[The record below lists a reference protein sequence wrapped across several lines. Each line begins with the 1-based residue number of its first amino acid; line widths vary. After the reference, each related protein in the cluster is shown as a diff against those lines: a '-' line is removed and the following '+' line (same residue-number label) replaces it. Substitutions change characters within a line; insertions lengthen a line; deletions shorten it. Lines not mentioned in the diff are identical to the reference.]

1 MRLYDI
7 KQSTPF
13 TAVALSIFLGI
24 LPDIASSAEEKA
36 SKAPEE
42 LNLPDAVVETVQPQ
56 TSLAPP
62 QEQQAQFDL
71 LELRVKGNT
80 LLERKELER
89 VIYPFLGP
97 KKTAD
102 AVEKASKA
110 LEELYHAKGYQ
121 SVEVYPPEQS
131 VENGVVH
138 LQVVEGKI
146 SRLRVK
152 DAKYFSLD
160 KIKEAVPEIA
170 EGKTPNFPI
179 MQKQLEELSNKSSD
193 RQITPILRAGDAP
206 GTLEVDLKVKD
217 KLPLHGRLEMNGRN
231 TSTTSDTRLVASL
244 HYDNLWQKLHS
255 ASLMY
260 QVSPEIS
267 DQVDVWAA
275 TYAMP
280 LFDSDTK
287 LAFYGVHSATN
298 APSSLTAGSPT
309 VIGKGNIY
317 GIKLVKPLPSLEN
330 YTHSITAGI
339 DYKDFE
345 QTSTVNTP
353 ITYLPFSLQ
362 YNAFVRGKKSLTSFN
377 SGLNF
382 SVRGLGNE
390 QKQFDDGQGN
400 GKRTG
405 SRSDYAYVTAGLNFN
420 YSLPLGMEF
429 ASRIAGQLANSPLI
443 QNEQLSLGGMQTIR
457 GYFETQV
464 LADDGFNGSLELR
477 SPRLVPDSLSY
488 VNKLQALAFVDGGRG
503 WIQEAPLGVSENEN
517 LASTGVGMR
526 FQMWRYLM
534 GVVDVGFPLIDQ
546 TVVKAGDPKVH
557 FNIATEF

>member
-7 KQSTPF
+7 KSAF
-13 TAVALSIFLGI
+13 LKSVASSIFLGI
-24 LPDIASSAEEKA
+24 ISDIAISAETDQQQA
-36 SKAPEE
+36 APEQH
-42 LNLPDAVVETVQPQ
+42 L
-56 TSLAPP
+56 
-62 QEQQAQFDL
+62 EQQAQFDL

-89 VIYPFLGP
+89 AIYPFLGT

-102 AVEKASKA
+102 AVERASKA
-110 LEELYHAKGYQ
+110 LENLYHAKGYQ
-121 SVEVYPPEQS
+121 SVEVYPPEQN
-131 VENGVVH
+131 VEHGVVY
-138 LQVVEGKI
+138 LQVVEGKVA
-146 SRLRVK
+146 RLRVK

-160 KIKEAVPEIA
+160 KIKEDVPEIA
-170 EGKTPNFPI
+170 EGKVPNFPI
-179 MQKQLEELSNKSSD
+179 MQKQLETLGNKNPD
-193 RQITPILRAGDAP
+193 RQITPILRAGEVP

-244 HYDNLWQKLHS
+244 HYDNLWQKFHT

-260 QVSPEIS
+260 QVSPEDS
-267 DQVDVWAA
+267 EQVDVWAG

-280 LFDSDTK
+280 LLDTDTK
-287 LAFYGVHSATN
+287 LAFYAVHSATN
-298 APSSLTAGSPT
+298 APSSLSAGSTT
-309 VIGKGNIY
+309 VIGKGDIY
-317 GIKLVKPLPSLEN
+317 GLKFIKPLPALEKYSHSL
-330 YTHSITAGI
+330 TAGI
-339 DYKDFE
+339 DYKDFQ
-345 QTSTVNTP
+345 QTSVISTP
-353 ITYLPFSLQ
+353 IAYLPFSLQ
-362 YNAFVRGKKSLTSFN
+362 YNGALRGKKSITSFN
-377 SGLNF
+377 GGLNF
-382 SVRGLGNE
+382 SVRDLGND
-390 QKQFDDGQGN
+390 QKQFDDYQGN

-405 SRSDYAYVTAGLNFN
+405 SRSDYAYLTAGLNFN

-443 QNEQLSLGGMQTIR
+443 QNEQLSLGGMQSIR

-477 SPRLVPDSLSY
+477 SPRLAPDSLSY
-488 VNKLQALAFVDGGRG
+488 INKLQALAFVDGGKG
-503 WIQEAPLGVSENEN
+503 WIQQASLGTPSYYDLV
-517 LASTGVGMR
+517 STGVGMR

-534 GVVDVGFPLIDQ
+534 GIVDVGFPLIDE